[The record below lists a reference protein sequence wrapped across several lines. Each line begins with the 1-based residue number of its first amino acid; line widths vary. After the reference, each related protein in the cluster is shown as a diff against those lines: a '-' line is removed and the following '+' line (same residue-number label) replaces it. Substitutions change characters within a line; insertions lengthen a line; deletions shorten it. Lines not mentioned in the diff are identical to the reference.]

1 MVIVIFRHELEYF
14 HLIGHTMNF
23 EKDFCI
29 FNKMVLIYNMVLE
42 RRYYFE
48 GF

>member
-1 MVIVIFRHELEYF
+1 MVIVIFRHELEYV
-14 HLIGHTMNF
+14 HLIGQTMNF
-23 EKDFCI
+23 NKDFCI
-29 FNKMVLIYNMVLE
+29 FNKMVLIYDMVLG

>member
-1 MVIVIFRHELEYF
+1 MVIVILRHELEYV
-14 HLIGHTMNF
+14 HLIWHTMNF
-23 EKDFCI
+23 NKDFCI
-29 FNKMVLIYNMVLE
+29 FNKIVLICNMVLG

>member
-1 MVIVIFRHELEYF
+1 MVIVIFRHELGYVL
-14 HLIGHTMNF
+14 LIGHRMNF
-23 EKDFCI
+23 NKDFCI
-29 FNKMVLIYNMVLE
+29 FNKMVLIYNMFLE